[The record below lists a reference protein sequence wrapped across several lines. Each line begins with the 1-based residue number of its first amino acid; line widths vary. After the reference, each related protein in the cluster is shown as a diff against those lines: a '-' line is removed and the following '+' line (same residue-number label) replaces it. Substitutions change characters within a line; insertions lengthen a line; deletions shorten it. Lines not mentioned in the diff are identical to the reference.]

1 MKDEDYAYERQR
13 QRRLDLVSEEMD
25 ALQILRREVVH
36 MSHHE
41 DYCFQHGFLC
51 TAINIAY
58 LHLSGK
64 QHDFLRQKIRNMLN
78 GYFVLPIVMENDLHH
93 KYLGNESMFAAM
105 AHAYRLGIIDQ
116 WITNQK
122 EKENGRTGQR

>member
-1 MKDEDYAYERQR
+1 MMDEDYAYERQR
-13 QRRLDLVSEEMD
+13 QRRLDNVSEELD
-25 ALQILRREVVH
+25 ALQVLRREVVL

-41 DYCFQHGFLC
+41 DICFQHGFLC
-51 TAINIAY
+51 TALNSSY
-58 LHLSGK
+58 RFLSER
-64 QHDFLRQKIRNMLN
+64 QSAFLREKIDDMLN

-116 WITNQK
+116 WIANQK
-122 EKENGRTGQR
+122 EKEND